1 MPAVNTR
8 TDTQAPA
15 PGLTIGRLARAAS
28 VGVETVRYYQRRK
41 LLPVPAPGDT
51 NFRFYPPE
59 LVERIRF
66 IKRAQDLGFTLDE
79 IAALLQLENSADHK
93 AIREVAQE
101 RLDQIRAKMA
111 DLQRMEVLLSH
122 LIDECEASGQHQPCP
137 IIKAFAAQAAPACAH
152 C

>member
-1 MPAVNTR
+1 MPAKNSVAAAHQP
-8 TDTQAPA
+8 DS
-15 PGLTIGRLARAAS
+15 GLTIGRLARAAS

-41 LLPVPAPGDT
+41 LLPVPLPGDT
-51 NFRFYPPE
+51 SFRFYPPE

-93 AIREVAQE
+93 AIRVVAQD

-111 DLQRMEVLLSH
+111 DLQRMEALLSH
-122 LIDECEASGQHQPCP
+122 LIHECEATGQHQPCP
-137 IIKAFAAQAAPACAH
+137 IIKAFAAQAASACAH